1 MVGFM
6 TFEETLE
13 SAIRKVLR
21 EEMRAFATEDRLLTA
36 EQVGEILGYSV
47 HQVHRLKREKKL
59 NGFMLG
65 ENSLRFRRSEVER
78 FIQLREAAA

>member
-1 MVGFM
+1 MSLDE
-6 TFEETLE
+6 TFEM
-13 SAIRKVLR
+13 IVRRVVR
-21 EEMRAFATEDRLLTA
+21 EELKSAAIDDRLLTS
-36 EQVGEILGYSV
+36 EQVAEILGYSV

-78 FIQLREAAA
+78 FIQARERAAA